1 MYALHK
7 SKLKVEDEEV
17 NHGLVLNLRIYI
29 FP

>member
-1 MYALHK
+1 MYALQM

-17 NHGLVLNLRIYI
+17 NDGLVLNLRIYI